1 MSGSLSTY
9 VGSIAAF
16 LASLSYIPQVR
27 KAWPRNS
34 TDDLSLGML
43 RALTLGLGL
52 WTVYGLIRE
61 DWVIV
66 LANVGPQDTGSVRL
80 RPTSQHVHV
89 RAVPVRIIQGR
100 GDHLKQFV
108 QRERLLQ
115 FRQFQVR
122 GTQVPVG
129 RGDQDRAGPAAAR
142 TLSANCRPFMP
153 GMR

>member
-66 LANVGPQDTGSVRL
+66 LANV
-80 RPTSQHVHV
+80 
-89 RAVPVRIIQGR
+89 
-100 GDHLKQFV
+100 
-108 QRERLLQ
+108 
-115 FRQFQVR
+115 
-122 GTQVPVG
+122 VG
-129 RGDQDRAGPAAAR
+129 A
-142 TLSANCRPFMP
+142 TLSGIVLGCKIRDLCA
-153 GMR
+153 

>member
-16 LASLSYIPQVR
+16 LASLSYIPQLR

-43 RALTLGLGL
+43 TALTLGLGL

-66 LANVGPQDTGSVRL
+66 LANV
-80 RPTSQHVHV
+80 
-89 RAVPVRIIQGR
+89 
-100 GDHLKQFV
+100 
-108 QRERLLQ
+108 
-115 FRQFQVR
+115 
-122 GTQVPVG
+122 VG
-129 RGDQDRAGPAAAR
+129 A
-142 TLSANCRPFMP
+142 TLSGIVLGCKIRDLCA
-153 GMR
+153 